1 MLCDSWPY
9 DKTYDTQVLSLEW
22 TSEGMTNDES
32 GESMEPMG
40 GVLVARVCI
49 AATTAAAPLRITLS
63 MSTESMHKYDQ
74 WRN

>member
-1 MLCDSWPY
+1 MQ
-9 DKTYDTQVLSLEW
+9 KRNVLSVECK
-22 TSEGMTNDES
+22 SEGVMNDES

-40 GVLVARVCI
+40 AVLVARVRI
-49 AATTAAAPLRITLS
+49 AAAAPLRITLS